1 MIYLLVFILLLI
13 PVVKYD
19 WLVKTGGEK
28 KWYYL
33 NLVVL
38 ILLAGLRYRVGGDTL
53 MYMAMYDKWP
63 SIGELRYFDFEEA
76 EYRPLWYIF
85 AAVCKSISNDFVV
98 FQILHA
104 IITIP
109 VFFYCFRKYCPRYY
123 FSAILLFYVG
133 YFLYFSVEILREDIC
148 IAILFLAIGWFINK
162 KRLWYCIAVVLALY
176 IHYSALI
183 MLLFPITYWM
193 FKKPSW
199 KLQVLLFVIIFLLLS
214 IINLPAIIVNSLPID
229 GQFSRLILA
238 YIESEI
244 NINGIIIKILG
255 LLPIIGLIFIRQS
268 TGIKDEYDF
277 TPLIMATV
285 VVYAFS
291 VCVSGVER
299 FTNYFVPFIIIYF
312 VNTIYPILYRKF
324 RDISI
329 TYSVTIL
336 VLIVYGFNLSFYYFR
351 DMSDYYPNSRYYV
364 IFYPYH
370 SIFNKIVNEKRE
382 RFVENYREV
391 QIQF

>member
-19 WLVKTGGEK
+19 WMAKTGGEK
-28 KWYYL
+28 FWYYMS
-33 NLVVL
+33 LVVL
-38 ILLAGLRYRVGGDTL
+38 ILLVGLRYRVGGDTL
-53 MYMAMYDKWP
+53 MYMAMYDEWP
-63 SIGELRYFDFEEA
+63 SISELKYFDFEEA
-76 EYRPLWYIF
+76 EYRPLWYILV
-85 AAVCKSISNDFVV
+85 AVCKSISNDFVV

-123 FSAILLFYVG
+123 FTAILLFYIG
-133 YFLYFSVEILREDIC
+133 YFLYFSIEILREDIC
-148 IAILFLAIGWFINK
+148 IVIMFLAIGWLINK
-162 KRLWYCIAVVLALY
+162 KYLWYYIAIIPALY

-183 MLLFPITYWM
+183 MLFIPIAYRF

-199 KLQVLLFVIIFLLLS
+199 KLQVILFVIIFLLLS
-214 IINLPAIIVNSLPID
+214 VINLPAIIVNSLPIS

-238 YIESEI
+238 YIEYEI
-244 NINGIIIKILG
+244 SINGIIIKILNFM
-255 LLPIIGLIFIRQS
+255 PIIGLVFIRQRVEM
-268 TGIKDEYDF
+268 KDEYDF

-285 VVYAFS
+285 VIYAFS
-291 VCVSGVER
+291 ICVSGVER
-299 FTNYFVPFIIIYF
+299 FINYFVPFIIIYV

-329 TYSVTIL
+329 TYSVAII
-336 VLIVYGFNLSFYYFR
+336 VLIVYGFNLTYYYLR
-351 DMSDYYPNSRYYV
+351 DMSDYYPNSKYYV

-370 SIFNKIVNEKRE
+370 SIFDNKINEKRE
-382 RFVENYREV
+382 RFIENYREV